1 MIDKGFSIL
10 ASIVIVAGITAM
22 VLPGRQTPA
31 VIREGGN
38 AFTGALKAA
47 TGR

>member
-1 MIDKGFSIL
+1 MLDKAFSIA

-38 AFTGALKAA
+38 AFSNALKAA

>member
-1 MIDKGFSIL
+1 MLDKGFSIL

-38 AFTGALKAA
+38 AFANSLKAA

>member
-1 MIDKGFSIL
+1 MIDKAFSVL
-10 ASIVIVAGITAM
+10 TSIVIVAGITAM